1 MYSGGENY
9 QVMDTVG
16 GKIGEERGMEGNDG
30 QNNSQAV
37 GPVAGRKDE
46 HGGCTAAEKTIRFW
60 TQREEK

>member
-1 MYSGGENY
+1 
-9 QVMDTVG
+9 
-16 GKIGEERGMEGNDG
+16 MEGNDG